1 MDWEKRSDET
11 TKAWMW
17 FTRYLEL
24 GSARSL
30 AKLQQTYDKTP
41 SYLRQ
46 LAHWSKKNNWVERAN
61 AYDINLQKKWLES
74 YEENKLKAAKR
85 HSEIA
90 DLVYDLVRDKL
101 ESLKDVQLKPAEWI
115 MLAEFALKTKRGAL
129 DLAEQLEVKTI
140 TARDPVAIRIC
151 DDLLRRTRILL
162 GQKDEEDE

>member
-74 YEENKLKAAKR
+74 YEENKLKAARR

-101 ESLKDVQLKPAEWI
+101 ESLKDIQLKPAEWI
-115 MLAEFALKTKRGAL
+115 MLAEFALRTKKVAIE
-129 DLAEQLEVKTI
+129 LASQIEVKT
-140 TARDPVAIRIC
+140 TEKRDPVAVRLY
-151 DDLLRRTRILL
+151 DDILRRTKRLL
-162 GQKDEEDE
+162 GHEDIDGG